1 MGVECLGCSVKEDG
15 MCEDLSLLLRS
26 MRVQTQCSLFAWAK
40 DALNRGMQG
49 TYKTISLCSVLSDSK

>member
-1 MGVECLGCSVKEDG
+1 

-26 MRVQTQCSLFAWAK
+26 MRVETQCSLFAWAK